1 MALINKALLHPK
13 EFNVDE
19 LKLQFDKE
27 DEEIEQKKQEWAE
40 VRKRMATERRYAFSP
55 QSHQDISF
63 FIDFELISMCQF
75 QQGTIE
81 CIEKAQSKQTN
92 QPIDAQFD
100 GR

>member
-40 VRKRMATERRYAFSP
+40 VRKKMATERRLV
-55 QSHQDISF
+55 DIWTF
-63 FIDFELISMCQF
+63 FYLILVHHSNF
-75 QQGTIE
+75 
-81 CIEKAQSKQTN
+81 
-92 QPIDAQFD
+92 
-100 GR
+100 R

>member
-40 VRKRMATERRYAFSP
+40 VRKKMATERRYEKINGKQTFRRNFC
-55 QSHQDISF
+55 F
-63 FIDFELISMCQF
+63 FKTLLIICRF
-75 QQGTIE
+75 IFLHTHTLTTQGTIE
-81 CIEKAQSKQTN
+81 RIEKA
-92 QPIDAQFD
+92 
-100 GR
+100 

>member
-40 VRKRMATERRYAFSP
+40 VRKRMATERRYG
-55 QSHQDISF
+55 IR
-63 FIDFELISMCQF
+63 
-75 QQGTIE
+75 IE
-81 CIEKAQSKQTN
+81 TFLFTCLQTHSLTGN
-92 QPIDAQFD
+92 N
-100 GR
+100 

>member
-40 VRKRMATERRYAFSP
+40 VRKRLASERRYRKFFEQKTKTRQIFS
-55 QSHQDISF
+55 DDCF
-63 FIDFELISMCQF
+63 NFDFIFY
-75 QQGTIE
+75 
-81 CIEKAQSKQTN
+81 
-92 QPIDAQFD
+92 P
-100 GR
+100 